1 MAQEIERKFLVSG
14 DGWKAGVESSARL
27 QQGYLSTSAKATVRV
42 RIYDDREAVLTLKG
56 KPQGLAR
63 AEFEYPLPLEDA
75 RELME
80 IAQPNVIEKRR
91 YNVPHGAHMWEVDVF
106 EGHHEGLIMAEVEM
120 SSVDEEVVLP
130 SWVGREVSDDD
141 RYANASLSRTPGV
154 PD

>member
-1 MAQEIERKFLVSG
+1 
-14 DGWKAGVESSARL
+14 
-27 QQGYLSTSAKATVRV
+27 
-42 RIYDDREAVLTLKG
+42 
-56 KPQGLAR
+56 
-63 AEFEYPLPLEDA
+63 
-75 RELME
+75 
-80 IAQPNVIEKRR
+80 
-91 YNVPHGAHMWEVDVF
+91 MWEVDVF